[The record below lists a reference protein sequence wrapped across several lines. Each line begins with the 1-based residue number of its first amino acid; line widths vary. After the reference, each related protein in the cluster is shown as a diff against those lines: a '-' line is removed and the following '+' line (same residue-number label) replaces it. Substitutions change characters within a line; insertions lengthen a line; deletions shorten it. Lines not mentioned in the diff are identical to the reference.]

1 MIDIV
6 STAGPASEAPRE
18 PTRFVPVAGRDGQL
32 PPIETTSASLSG
44 IVFVIE
50 GVTKFTAGA
59 WVAIV
64 LMGAITVTALR
75 TRRYYVLTGQ
85 QLALRAEEAATPP
98 RCPRS
103 SLRGH
108 LRADRVCISGV
119 GLCRARTSRRRLSSS
134 PLTRRAHRGWRADH
148 RKGLDK
154 ALTKAAEVVKRTVGA
169 ATDEITSE
177 LQEALKS

>member
-1 MIDIV
+1 MIAIV

-18 PTRFVPVAGRDGQL
+18 PTRFVPVARRDGQL
-32 PPIETTSASLSG
+32 PPIETTSVSLSG

-108 LRADRVCISGV
+108 LRADRVCISG
-119 GLCRARTSRRRLSSS
+119 GGTL
-134 PLTRRAHRGWRADH
+134 P
-148 RKGLDK
+148 RKELQ
-154 ALTKAAEVVKRTVGA
+154 KAAEQLTANQAGSSRLASRPSKKGWTRR
-169 ATDEITSE
+169 
-177 LQEALKS
+177 LPRPLKS

>member
-85 QLALRAEEAATPP
+85 QLALRAEEAATPAALPAKFAP
-98 RCPRS
+98 RPPSSRPSVHKWGGTLPRKD
-103 SLRGH
+103 LQ
-108 LRADRVCISGV
+108 
-119 GLCRARTSRRRLSSS
+119 
-134 PLTRRAHRGWRADH
+134 
-148 RKGLDK
+148 
-154 ALTKAAEVVKRTVGA
+154 KAAEQLTANQAGSSRLASRPSKRAGQGA
-169 ATDEITSE
+169 Y
-177 LQEALKS
+177 QGR